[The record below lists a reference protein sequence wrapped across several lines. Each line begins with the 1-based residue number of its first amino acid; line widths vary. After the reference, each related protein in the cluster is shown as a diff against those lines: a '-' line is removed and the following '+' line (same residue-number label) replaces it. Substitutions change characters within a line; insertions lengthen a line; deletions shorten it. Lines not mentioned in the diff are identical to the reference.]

1 MTKGRE
7 KSDHRIVPKKGG
19 NVPGGK
25 AVTASEQT
33 IQLNLFFETA
43 ESPKGD
49 DGGADVDRSRSAT
62 YAVPKSG
69 NTARHGASAMAM
81 SSLSG
86 RRRCLG
92 AVHAATEIAVG
103 GNAGVGIH
111 IGAVDPT
118 SRGAGCAPTSPVL

>member
-1 MTKGRE
+1 
-7 KSDHRIVPKKGG
+7 
-19 NVPGGK
+19 
-25 AVTASEQT
+25 VTASEQT

-111 IGAVDPT
+111 IGCGPHVPR
-118 SRGAGCAPTSPVL
+118 SRMCSHKSGSVRAGGG